1 MSETIPGYDPTRD
14 ADGAHFD
21 EEIAQDAV
29 DFFETVLKHSK
40 GAKAGKTFLL
50 EPWQKAIVKNLFGWI
65 RPDGTRRYR
74 ESLIYVPRKN
84 GKTEMS
90 AAIICYLLFCDGEPG
105 AQLYVAAADRDQAKL
120 LFTAA
125 ENMIRQSEWMSA
137 EARIYRACNSVVV
150 GTSSF
155 KALSTDVPTKHG
167 LDSSGIIIDELH
179 AQPNREL
186 VDVLTT
192 STGARRQPLVVHITT
207 SDYQR
212 ESICNEKYDYASK
225 VRDGI
230 LSDPSFLPVIYE
242 ARPEDDWTSP
252 EVWAKANPNLGVSL
266 NYEYMARECQRAQE
280 SPSYEN
286 TFKRL
291 HLNIKTEQD
300 VRWLKMDRWDSSD
313 GPVDEEKLAGCS
325 CWCGLDL
332 STTTDIS
339 AFSMV
344 FPDGAGRYDVLC
356 RFWVPDENAR
366 QRERRDRVPYLRW
379 ISDGWIT
386 ATSGDVI
393 DYDVIRRDINELNTR
408 FAIQE
413 IAADR
418 WNATQL
424 ITQLTGDGFTI
435 FAFGQGFRD
444 MTSPTKELEKLV
456 VAGRLRANGNPVLR
470 WMASNVSVEQDA
482 AGNLKPAKNKSSGRI
497 DGIVATIMGLARA
510 TAQPTSG
517 GSIYDNDDHITFL

>member
-1 MSETIPGYDPTRD
+1 MLN
-14 ADGAHFD
+14 F
-21 EEIAQDAV
+21 
-29 DFFETVLKHSK
+29 
-40 GAKAGKTFLL
+40 
-50 EPWQKAIVKNLFGWI
+50 
-65 RPDGTRRYR
+65 
-74 ESLIYVPRKN
+74 
-84 GKTEMS
+84 
-90 AAIICYLLFCDGEPG
+90 
-105 AQLYVAAADRDQAKL
+105 
-120 LFTAA
+120 
-125 ENMIRQSEWMSA
+125 
-137 EARIYRACNSVVV
+137 
-150 GTSSF
+150 
-155 KALSTDVPTKHG
+155 
-167 LDSSGIIIDELH
+167 
-179 AQPNREL
+179 
-186 VDVLTT
+186 
-192 STGARRQPLVVHITT
+192 
-207 SDYQR
+207 
-212 ESICNEKYDYASK
+212 
-225 VRDGI
+225 VRMG
-230 LSDPSFLPVIYE
+230 
-242 ARPEDDWTSP
+242 
-252 EVWAKANPNLGVSL
+252 NVS
-266 NYEYMARECQRAQE
+266 E

-300 VRWLKMDRWDSSD
+300 VRWLKMDRWDASD

-356 RFWVPDENAR
+356 RFWVPEENAR
-366 QRERRDRVPYLRW
+366 RRERRDRVPYLRW

-510 TAQPTSG
+510 TVQPTSG